1 MSYKNI
7 FSESMLKSGLK
18 HTDDSIIKYFRIS
31 SSEYNCES
39 FLTIGA
45 VCEYLHKLES
55 MRKYYKICINSD
67 NSKQF
72 KSEAMYQLGNYY
84 ETIEKN
90 EELMM
95 KYYLMAK
102 KLDNRKAIIKLE
114 NLIQTKI

>member
-1 MSYKNI
+1 MSYKNN
-7 FSESMLKSGLK
+7 FSESMIKSGLK
-18 HTDDSIIKYFRIS
+18 HTDVVMIQYFRIS

-39 FLTIGA
+39 FLRIGA
-45 VCEYLHKLES
+45 ICEYLHKFES
-55 MRKYYKICINSD
+55 MRKYYKLCINSD
-67 NSKQF
+67 NSKEF
-72 KSEAMYQLGNYY
+72 KSYAMYKLGNYY

-114 NLIQTKI
+114 NLL